1 MAIRLGDRIEQSGRE
16 NTVGLSDYFYL
27 MDGADVNF
35 AIESILEAA
44 VDPVQTQVNNKY
56 IVRNA
61 ASTPISPEGLGNN
74 DIIRYIGNGVW
85 EIFKDVSNTK
95 TDFGI
100 VYDKKTKLFYQYDST
115 NGWKSLI
122 RSGKI
127 DGGTFT

>member
-1 MAIRLGDRIEQSGRE
+1 MALRIGDNIEQSNRE

-44 VDPVQTQVNNKY
+44 GDPVQTEVNNKY

-61 ASTPISPEGLGNN
+61 ASSPISPQGLGNN
-74 DIIRYIGNGVW
+74 DIVRYNGNDW
-85 EIFKDVSNTK
+85 EIFKDVSNAK
-95 TDFGI
+95 TNFGI
-100 VYDKKTKLFYQYDST
+100 IYDKKTQLFYQYDST